1 MLTANT
7 QTTESLLS
15 REKVV
20 EFIAPYFKN
29 KGLYLDIAKLF
40 GSPLYILETEVL
52 AEKAARFR
60 AEFSRSLPETAFF
73 YAMKSNNLPY
83 LSGHLLKHGFGL
95 DVSSG
100 VELAVA
106 LELGASSVIFSGPGK
121 TIPELELAA
130 RHPDRVVILL
140 DSIGEAKRLASVL
153 EAKQTRMPVGLRL
166 NNNPEGLWRK
176 FGVLPEDLLSA
187 FKEIQALVRLDF
199 QGLQFHSSWNLNPDR
214 QTAFIRK
221 LGKILSVMPK
231 QFLDAVQFIDIGG
244 GYWPAQGE
252 WLLTDMP
259 QNYTIDQSSAID
271 LFAKELSTTIK
282 EHILPLTQC
291 RICFEPGRWVCN
303 DAMHILIQV
312 VDCKEKDIVIT
323 DAGGNTVG
331 WERYETDY
339 CPVLNLTRPD
349 LSEKKCHILGSLCTP
364 HDVWGYAYFGSD
376 IKEDDILMIPTQGAY
391 TYSLRQQFIKPVPR
405 VAVREG
411 DGRCFIL
418 PETPKVHSQLK

>member
-7 QTTESLLS
+7 QATDTGSLLS

-20 EFIAPYFKN
+20 EFINPYLKN
-29 KGLYLDIAKLF
+29 KGMYLDMAKAF
-40 GSPLYILETEVL
+40 GSPLYILETDVL
-52 AEKAARFR
+52 ARKAAQFR
-60 AEFSRSLPETAFF
+60 AAFSHRLPETAFF
-73 YAMKSNNLPY
+73 YAMKSNNLPH

-100 VELAVA
+100 VELSVA
-106 LELGASSVIFSGPGK
+106 LELGASSIIFSGPGK
-121 TIPELELAA
+121 TIPELALAA

-153 EAKQTRMPVGLRL
+153 KERQTRMPVGLRL

-176 FGVLPEDLLSA
+176 FGVLPENLLST
-187 FKEIQALVRLDF
+187 FKEIQALGRLDF

-221 LGKILSVMPK
+221 LGEILSVMPK
-231 QFLDAVQFIDIGG
+231 PFLDAVQFIDIGG

-252 WLLTDMP
+252 WLLSDVP
-259 QNYTIDQSSAID
+259 QNYIIDQGSSID
-271 LFAKELSTTIK
+271 LFAKELSTAIK

-291 RICFEPGRWVCN
+291 RICFEPGRWICN

-312 VDCKEKDIVIT
+312 VDCKEKDLVIT

-339 CPVLNLTRPD
+339 CPVINLTRPG

-364 HDVWGYAYFGSD
+364 HDVWGYTYFGSA
-376 IKEDDILMIPTQGAY
+376 IKEDDILMIPAQGAY
-391 TYSLRQQFIKPVPR
+391 TYSLRQQFIKPIPR
-405 VAVREG
+405 VAVKESASRHFLLSECG
-411 DGRCFIL
+411 
-418 PETPKVHSQLK
+418 E